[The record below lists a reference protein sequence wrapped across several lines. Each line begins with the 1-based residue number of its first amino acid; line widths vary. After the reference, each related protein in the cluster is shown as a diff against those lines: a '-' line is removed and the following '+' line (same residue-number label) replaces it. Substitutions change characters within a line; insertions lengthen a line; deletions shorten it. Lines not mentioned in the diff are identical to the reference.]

1 LKENTIKVIHN
12 DYKQA
17 CVGMYTYMGGFG
29 GRLPSANDGTAKGL
43 TTIFFISTDT
53 TITGMKNDSVVLE
66 TERNMQIL
74 GLV

>member
-1 LKENTIKVIHN
+1 LKEITIKVIHN

-17 CVGMYTYMGGFG
+17 CVGMYMGGFG

-66 TERNMQIL
+66 TEKNMQIL